1 MAIDDNTSYELT
13 GYQVKDL
20 AGRIRRK
27 ADASAIPTVNDA
39 TLTLV
44 QNGTTVG
51 TFTANQS
58 TNTTVNLAGGVY
70 ADDPTSPAIPAP
82 WVTDSDI
89 DWSTLPGAQGF
100 TKITG
105 TMSGTSM
112 ANIGAAY
119 EAPADGLYFV
129 TAHFNQNGNPGGNS
143 FIMNVQIL
151 MAGSGDTIGATSA
164 PNYAGNHNCTIT
176 YSRMAWLASG
186 QKIQMRGR
194 QENWNGGIYGAME
207 VTRIY

>member
-70 ADDPTSPAIPAP
+70 ADDPTSPANPDG
-82 WVTDSDI
+82 WVTPSEI
-89 DWSTLPGAQGF
+89 DWSAFSSVIQ
-100 TKITG
+100 TG
-105 TMSGTSM
+105 TITNQTFYTNTTGGQVKSFTFPTPFSNPPKVFLQTQIGS
-112 ANIGAAY
+112 ANTVTVDLASTPTTTGFEFLCRTARGAN
-119 EAPADGLYFV
+119 E
-129 TAHFNQNGNPGGNS
+129 TGN
-143 FIMNVQIL
+143 V
-151 MAGSGDTIGATSA
+151 
-164 PNYAGNHNCTIT
+164 H
-176 YSRMAWLASG
+176 WLA
-186 QKIQMRGR
+186 IA
-194 QENWNGGIYGAME
+194 I
-207 VTRIY
+207 